1 MQFSKNK
8 TMATMI
14 ALFLVLTIAA
24 TLVALPTVSAHDPAW
39 EIPTWAYL
47 SASPAVV
54 GVNQQVLVVTWVNI
68 FPPTAVGAYG
78 DRWDGYTVEVTKPD
92 ASKDILGPFTS
103 DPVGSGYA
111 TYTPTQVG
119 VYKFVFKF
127 PGDTVTG
134 IPAPPG
140 GYYFGSGV
148 YIGDKV
154 LASTSDPVYVTVQQ
168 EPIAPYEET
177 PLPTG
182 YWTRPIYGANRQWY
196 QVAGNWLSGAH
207 QLDRINPYSTGPESA
222 HIMWTRPFWDGGI
235 MGGNTSDIGYYTG
248 MSYETFGLF
257 PPIIVNG
264 RLYYNMMTNPRAGWY
279 CVDLRTGEELF
290 FQNTTGPIA
299 GQTNKYPVSG
309 NDFDFTGAMVKGT
322 LNFGQVLDI
331 ELPNQHGGLPYLWST
346 GQMGSVFGGTGAS
359 TTWDMFDAYTGN
371 YICSIA
377 NVSMAGTNVY
387 GKDGSILYYNIAN
400 LGNATNPKY
409 YLQIWNTTQAIWY
422 RTAWTGN
429 QFWMW
434 RPYWNQTFDGRYGFS
449 LNVSISAASLPGAI
463 REVVEGDHIIGG
475 TSGVHNS
482 TYVQKGTL
490 WSLSLKRGQEGT
502 LLWTRDF
509 TPPQSTVEDVKYVSL
524 PGLFSYGYMTG
535 PTVDSADGVFLFE
548 EAISRKRWT
557 FDLDT
562 MQQLWESAPEDQWN
576 FYGMSRSI
584 YEGKLLG
591 YGYSGVLI
599 AYNITTG
606 KVLWNW
612 TSGTVGFEGYYQNT
626 PLSLA
631 CIADGKIYL
640 YSTEHSPSMPLRRDA
655 YLWCVD
661 TETGDLLWKIQCWAN
676 NPAIADG
683 YIVTLDSFD
692 NQIYCFGKGPS
703 ATTVSASPEIS
714 VHGSSVLVKGTVTD
728 QCAGAQKLAQT
739 LGFVDG
745 VPAIADEDQESWME
759 YLYQQ
764 RPIPGNAKGVEVSL
778 DAIDPNSNF
787 VHIDTVTSDMSGMF
801 SHMFIPDVPGK
812 YTIIATF
819 AGSKSYGASYAET
832 AIGVD
837 EAPPPTAPPQPIV
850 FPPIET
856 YFIYATVV
864 LLIAIAI
871 VGILLLRK
879 HP

>member
-1 MQFSKNK
+1 
-8 TMATMI
+8 
-14 ALFLVLTIAA
+14 
-24 TLVALPTVSAHDPAW
+24 
-39 EIPTWAYL
+39 
-47 SASPAVV
+47 
-54 GVNQQVLVVTWVNI
+54 
-68 FPPTAVGAYG
+68 
-78 DRWDGYTVEVTKPD
+78 
-92 ASKDILGPFTS
+92 
-103 DPVGSGYA
+103 
-111 TYTPTQVG
+111 
-119 VYKFVFKF
+119 
-127 PGDTVTG
+127 
-134 IPAPPG
+134 
-140 GYYFGSGV
+140 
-148 YIGDKV
+148 
-154 LASTSDPVYVTVQQ
+154 
-168 EPIAPYEET
+168 
-177 PLPTG
+177 
-182 YWTRPIYGANRQWY
+182 
-196 QVAGNWLSGAH
+196 
-207 QLDRINPYSTGPESA
+207 
-222 HIMWTRPFWDGGI
+222 
-235 MGGNTSDIGYYTG
+235 
-248 MSYETFGLF
+248 
-257 PPIIVNG
+257 
-264 RLYYNMMTNPRAGWY
+264 
-279 CVDLRTGEELF
+279 
-290 FQNTTGPIA
+290 
-299 GQTNKYPVSG
+299 
-309 NDFDFTGAMVKGT
+309 
-322 LNFGQVLDI
+322 
-331 ELPNQHGGLPYLWST
+331 
-346 GQMGSVFGGTGAS
+346 
-359 TTWDMFDAYTGN
+359 
-371 YICSIA
+371 
-377 NVSMAGTNVY
+377 
-387 GKDGSILYYNIAN
+387 
-400 LGNATNPKY
+400 
-409 YLQIWNTTQAIWY
+409 
-422 RTAWTGN
+422 
-429 QFWMW
+429 
-434 RPYWNQTFDGRYGFS
+434 
-449 LNVSISAASLPGAI
+449 VSISAASLPGAI